1 MRYLL
6 DTNLLCKEPTE
17 PKVRNWIV
25 QHQMQIAI
33 ASMTVAE
40 IAQGIEALPRSRRRI
55 QLEGLLA
62 AMLDDYPVLPFD
74 TAAALAWGRYVA
86 EAKRPLPVRDSIIA
100 ATALANNL
108 EVVTENTED
117 FIGVDTVNPLEG

>member
-6 DTNLLCKEPTE
+6 DTNLLCKETHPRA
-17 PKVRNWIV
+17 RNWIV
-25 QHQMQIAI
+25 QHQLQIAI

-40 IAQGIEALPRSRRRI
+40 IAQGIETLPHGRRRT
-55 QLEGLLA
+55 QLETFLNEL
-62 AMLDDYPVLPFD
+62 MEDYPVLPFD
-74 TAAALAWGRYVA
+74 MAAALAWGRYVA

-108 EVVTENTED
+108 EVVTENAGD
-117 FIGVDTVNPLEG
+117 FAGVDTVNPLKD